1 MAVDREIIFVQEG
14 YKVELGPHKDLHLI
28 YSLVREGKL
37 IFEFKFLF
45 YLLFWYFANLEIWFH
60 F

>member
-1 MAVDREIIFVQEG
+1 MVVDREIIFVQEG
-14 YKVELGPHKDLHLI
+14 YKVELGYHKDFHLV
-28 YSLVREGKL
+28 YRLVREGML
-37 IFEFKFLF
+37 IFEFEFLF